1 MNLELENKIV
11 LVTGATGGIGHSIVL
26 TFLKEGATVLAG
38 YRGSSSKL
46 NLLFDDAKELGYQN
60 KLFPL
65 EINLGDVQVS
75 KTSIDQAIEK
85 HLKVDVLVNCAAI
98 TVEKPFLL
106 MNDHDIESQV
116 DINFSAQLKLT
127 QHVLKYMLL
136 AKSGNIVNVS
146 SLLGRRF
153 GRGVTVYAS
162 LKASLDKFTQA
173 LAMEVGRKGIRVN
186 AVAPGMIAT
195 KMSSQLQK
203 NIPDQYLQMSAISR
217 AGTAEEVANGI
228 VFLSSD
234 AVASYITGH
243 CLIID
248 GGIGI

>member
-1 MNLELENKIV
+1 MNLEFENKVV
-11 LVTGATGGIGHSIVL
+11 LVTGSTGGIGHSIAMA
-26 TFLKEGATVLAG
+26 FLKEGATVLAG
-38 YRGSSSKL
+38 YRGNINKFQSLKDDAIESGFQ
-46 NLLFDDAKELGYQN
+46 NLLF
-60 KLFPL
+60 PI
-65 EINLGDVQVS
+65 EINLGNIPATKV
-75 KTSIDQAIEK
+75 SIDQAINIHQK
-85 HLKVDVLVNCAAI
+85 IDVLVNCAAI

-106 MNDHDIESQV
+106 MDDSDIDNQT

-162 LKASLDKFTQA
+162 LKAALDKFTQA

-186 AVAPGMIAT
+186 SVAPGMIAT

-203 NIPDQYLQMSAISR
+203 NVPDQYLQMSAISR
-217 AGTAEEVANGI
+217 PGTPEEVANGI
-228 VFLSSD
+228 VFLASD

-243 CLIID
+243 CMIID

>member
-46 NLLFDDAKELGYQN
+46 NLLFDEAKELGYQN
-60 KLFPL
+60 KLFPI

>member
-46 NLLFDDAKELGYQN
+46 NLLFDEAKELGYQN